1 VDVDLI
7 LAKIESL
14 KDLLRNQLETKIL
27 WSTVAALKHS
37 KSKYKKQM
45 ATDNFHITPNRY
57 KLLGNDFN
65 DEDGKPGNTGRW
77 SKSTISYV
85 RSDKKKNRKKSIV
98 KSKVH
103 KVLILG
109 DSHARGC
116 ASEVKQQ
123 LNNEYKVFG
132 FINPGSGMKHKR
144 ISRNE
149 NDTVNKG
156 RYSGIMGRCK

>member
-1 VDVDLI
+1 MDVDLI

-85 RSDKKKNRKKSIV
+85 RSDKKKNRKKNIV
-98 KSKVH
+98 KSKMH
-103 KVLILG
+103 KV
-109 DSHARGC
+109 
-116 ASEVKQQ
+116 
-123 LNNEYKVFG
+123 
-132 FINPGSGMKHKR
+132 
-144 ISRNE
+144 
-149 NDTVNKG
+149 
-156 RYSGIMGRCK
+156 